1 MEHPLIGNLADQT
14 LEQLGAKVNELQK
27 KLAIAQ
33 STGNG
38 HLANQVRMALETY
51 YNTYQAKLKQSYS
64 QEAAGSMDFDSKI
77 SIQ

>member
-1 MEHPLIGNLADQT
+1 MIGDLSEQT
-14 LEQLGAKVNELQK
+14 LEQLGSKVNELQK

-38 HLANQVRMALETY
+38 YLGNQVRMALETY
-51 YNTYQAKLKQSYS
+51 YNAYQAKLKQSYS
-64 QEAAGSMDFDSKI
+64 QENTGSLDFDSKI